1 MRAKRIC
8 LIATMDTK
16 AKEARFLRSELERLG
31 LLVTLVD
38 TGILKESPEDVDIW
52 EGVCAGWWTG
62 CTGVESLRRPFR
74 WAARAARRWRAWLC
88 ERFRWACPR

>member
-38 TGILKESPEDVDIW
+38 TGILKESPEDVDISQS
-52 EGVCAGWWTG
+52 EVLGASCGEVK
-62 CTGVESLRRPFR
+62 
-74 WAARAARRWRAWLC
+74 RAKTRA
-88 ERFRWACPR
+88 EASD